1 MTAKS
6 RTGFVITYTGCPIV
20 WASKLQTDIALSTT
34 ESEYSAS
41 LSEATR
47 EILALMGLMEE
58 IKGRTVPDTV
68 SVPTVRCTIFEDN
81 EGAVAI
87 ANLPKVRPRT
97 KHINVRMHH
106 FRGAV
111 KDGRLLIRSIDTKD
125 QLADI
130 ATKPLAYDLFVKL
143 RKRIM

>member
-1 MTAKS
+1 MGLDYDADYVAKAQNA
-6 RTGFVITYTGCPIV
+6 ITYAGCPIV

-34 ESEYSAS
+34 ESEYSA

-87 ANLPKVRPRT
+87 ANLP
-97 KHINVRMHH
+97 
-106 FRGAV
+106 
-111 KDGRLLIRSIDTKD
+111 
-125 QLADI
+125 
-130 ATKPLAYDLFVKL
+130 
-143 RKRIM
+143 